1 MIAYKA
7 FSPGFICRGY
17 QFKLGEK
24 NVTDAANCKKN
35 GFHCAE
41 DPLDCLS
48 YYPDIRKSVYCLV
61 EIGGDMHEDGTDSK
75 ISCTELTIR
84 KELSL
89 KTYFFHILVYMA
101 KNKNESMNYRI
112 QKECATA
119 SGGYAIVCGLHPIA
133 KGKVGDILAFAQK
146 NGFGDIDMIAVLEID
161 GEALKPDTYYNIL
174 GKEEALENGPNQ
186 TV

>member
-1 MIAYKA
+1 
-7 FSPGFICRGY
+7 
-17 QFKLGEK
+17 
-24 NVTDAANCKKN
+24 
-35 GFHCAE
+35 
-41 DPLDCLS
+41 
-48 YYPDIRKSVYCLV
+48 
-61 EIGGDMHEDGTDSK
+61 
-75 ISCTELTIR
+75 
-84 KELSL
+84 
-89 KTYFFHILVYMA
+89 MA

-174 GKEEALENGPNQ
+174 GEEEALENGPNQ